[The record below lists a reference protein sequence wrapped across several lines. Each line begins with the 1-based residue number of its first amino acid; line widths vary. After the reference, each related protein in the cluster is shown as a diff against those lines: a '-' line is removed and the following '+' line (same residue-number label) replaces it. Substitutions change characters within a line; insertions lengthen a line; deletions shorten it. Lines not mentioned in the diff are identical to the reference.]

1 MLLCSG
7 FSWGRPVAPE
17 LRRRAR
23 QHRHTFSASMM
34 GFERVVSSEREV
46 TFYRD
51 LLGLQVGG
59 VTFNIPEEAQ
69 AHFGFKKALHGL
81 PQLPG
86 KRVAE

>member
-1 MLLCSG
+1 
-7 FSWGRPVAPE
+7 
-17 LRRRAR
+17 
-23 QHRHTFSASMM
+23 MM

-69 AHFGFKKALHGL
+69 AQLGFKKAVMVRDPSGHAIRL
-81 PQLPG
+81 
-86 KRVAE
+86 VEE